1 MAEPLKNVYTKQYI
15 ENLAIK
21 IKENY
26 EEFDTHNF
34 INSIF
39 DDSWESLEL
48 KARMRH
54 IAINLNNHL
63 PLSYEKQ
70 LEILKIVS
78 KDFYSF
84 EAMFFQGKISHRFLD
99 FPYNNQA
106 APLFFLC

>member
-26 EEFDTHNF
+26 EEFDSNNF

-54 IAINLNNHL
+54 IAINLNNYL

-84 EAMFFQGKISHRFLD
+84 VFSRFCAG
-99 FPYNNQA
+99 FW
-106 APLFFLC
+106 FR